1 MEHFFIMCKDYSSYI
16 AKIRMYSFVC
26 MYIIFIENFKGVSAT
41 AISPTEL
48 LELLQSK
55 DVSNTVDTC
64 GRVFSEEELDKL
76 LDRSDMLN
84 LDKNNNKENTDV
96 QNTAGG
102 GVVDKDSGDGGGEN
116 QHFKVINVSASPDGN
131 IVF

>member
-1 MEHFFIMCKDYSSYI
+1 M
-16 AKIRMYSFVC
+16 KIVIRDSKVLLDCVVSCYFSDQNELRLYVC
-26 MYIIFIENFKGVSAT
+26 FLSIENFKGVSAT

-64 GRVFSEEELDKL
+64 GRVFSEEELNKL
-76 LDRSDMLN
+76 LDRSDMVN
-84 LDKNNNKENTDV
+84 IDAKNTGDTHKATE
-96 QNTAGG
+96 QP
-102 GVVDKDSGDGGGEN
+102 DSCSDGN
-116 QHFKVINVSASPDGN
+116 QHYKVINVSASTDEN